1 MSLPPPLLPTL
12 TPSLLRP
19 SPSPWQAPPI
29 ILSPLPL
36 SGNKAFANMDENPYE
51 SRILLHGRARNISGE
66 ELEQQS
72 GSNSSPTINSKP
84 ILFLPFPALIALLLE
99 TLRRASFASPLVL
112 EHLQDFV
119 YFAYTFYTGLL
130 EEPSLKSFCA
140 GWLEALAT
148 PSTGKLH
155 YHLGLLSCEVETEEL
170 RAVYHFVKKYDRSP
184 FVHDIVGIIQDKDAD
199 KCGNEL
205 KNDTAWR
212 WIRIMHTAVNLAGLV
227 DGFTWIEGMCEWK
240 VDGMLEANLSD
251 KALCQFPNF
260 QEYIPE
266 RALLLIAAIVRFV
279 LEIFAAHG
287 FNKRVSINMEQV
299 EGYYNNLCQLLNQVV
314 ADEYHR
320 PKLDNMRHQWV
331 KIGMTTYLAG
341 SEFLIVLLA
350 IALVHS
356 DPTLL
361 LGCLYI
367 SVLISKTVS
376 KPENPEPQRLK
387 RPNLTI
393 LL

>member
-72 GSNSSPTINSKP
+72 GSNSSPTINTDMMHNLTRTFRTCAHHPDKWCVSMTPPPPSVGIVAARMMQVEPEKKRC
-84 ILFLPFPALIALLLE
+84 IA
-99 TLRRASFASPLVL
+99 
-112 EHLQDFV
+112 
-119 YFAYTFYTGLL
+119 
-130 EEPSLKSFCA
+130 
-140 GWLEALAT
+140 AT

-331 KIGMTTYLAG
+331 KIGM
-341 SEFLIVLLA
+341 
-350 IALVHS
+350 
-356 DPTLL
+356 
-361 LGCLYI
+361 
-367 SVLISKTVS
+367 
-376 KPENPEPQRLK
+376 
-387 RPNLTI
+387 
-393 LL
+393 